1 MKKIFFVGIFMYT
14 ISHGIYAS
22 EQYPDLIIY
31 NGIEFEIG
39 VYPMETYFNI
49 YPNKRPRTIGSNS
62 ALLRGYRAKYE
73 IINNELILID
83 IEVMRMNGNWSS
95 VFNRYFS
102 KRIKVETFTGKI
114 NIFNGETTGVYMAFT
129 PIYENYIIFEIKNGN
144 YITKY
149 EINCYEYLQSIIQSF
164 TNGSYEQNY
173 FINLLEKLNNR
184 N

>member
-1 MKKIFFVGIFMYT
+1 MKKYFFVGIFLYI

-49 YPNKRPRTIGSNS
+49 YPRKRPGTIGRNS

-83 IEVMRMNGNWSS
+83 IEVMRMNGSWNS
-95 VFNRYFS
+95 VFNRYFRN
-102 KRIKVETFTGKI
+102 RIKVYTFTGKI
-114 NIFNGETTGVYMAFT
+114 NLFNGEVTGVYMAFT
-129 PIYENYIIFEIKNGN
+129 PIYENYIIFEIRNGN
-144 YITKY
+144 CIREY

-164 TNGSYEQNY
+164 PNGSYEQNY
-173 FINLLEKLNNR
+173 FINLLEILNNR